1 MIKNII
7 FDAYGTLISTG
18 DGSVKATEAIF
29 YPHGLSETAAEIYRE
44 WKQYHRHH
52 IDTLGEFVTE
62 KEIFIRDLAK
72 LYDKYHIT
80 SYAAVDVEPMIVSQ
94 YSRDLFL
101 ETRGVIDDLKLSYN
115 IAIGS
120 TTDTDP
126 LMYNL
131 NRAEL
136 RIDHVFTSESLRVYK
151 PQKEFYKA
159 ILERIG
165 WDAQDT
171 LFVGDSLTDDV
182 IGPKSVG
189 MKAILLDRKGIY
201 SKQKTHSEPDAV
213 IQNLTQLIDIIPTI
227 T

>member
-18 DGSVKATEAIF
+18 DGSIKATRKIWHRHDAQADAAAI
-29 YPHGLSETAAEIYRE
+29 YHE
-44 WKQYHRHH
+44 WKRYHRYH
-52 IDTLGEFVTE
+52 IDALTEFITE

-165 WDAQDT
+165 WEACDT

-182 IGPKSVG
+182 LGPKSVG
-189 MKAILLDRKGIY
+189 MKAVLLDRNNKYSAQTSVHPDGI
-201 SKQKTHSEPDAV
+201 
-213 IQNLTQLIDIIPTI
+213 IQNLTQLKALIPTL
-227 T
+227 